1 MNMEKRMTRHHHDM
15 HLRNSDGSGRGEVRH
30 VRATV
35 SRVFPDRYSH
45 DGAEHQ
51 HIWIDQLQALD
62 GGSDYAGNVFVAIRI
77 TEGGVGQA
85 IPFQDGT
92 PVEMQGDWIPANE
105 ATAGEDDPGLPVLHF
120 THRPVG
126 FVRYEGRE
134 YE

>member
-1 MNMEKRMTRHHHDM
+1 MEKSMARHHHDM

-30 VRATV
+30 VRANV

-51 HIWIDQLQALD
+51 HIWIDQVHALD

-77 TEGGVGQA
+77 TEGGVGQD
-85 IPFQDGT
+85 IPFQDGGS
-92 PVEMQGDWIPANE
+92 VEIQGDWIPADE
-105 ATAGEDDPGLPVLHF
+105 APAGEDDPGLPVLHF

-126 FVRYEGRE
+126 FVRYEGEE